1 MVLKKQTIWLLTML
15 TLMVVLSAYY
25 LYNPGETQP
34 VGLDENKEDNNWLE
48 TIGEIDMDLTS
59 FSGMEQGGFFH
70 AYRLEREVLQAKQLD
85 EFQKIVSSDTS
96 AEAIAQAQNNIERIY
111 DLAEAEMTLESLIEA
126 EGYEEAVVIA
136 DADKVNVIVKSEDA
150 LEKKQVID
158 IIHLVSNHLNMSGN
172 QVTVNFR
179 N

>member
-25 LYNPGETQP
+25 LYNPGESLPTD
-34 VGLDENKEDNNWLE
+34 VTENDDDNWLE
-48 TIGEIDMDLTS
+48 TIGDIDMDLTN
-59 FSGMEQGGFFH
+59 FTGMNQGDFFN
-70 AYRLEREVLQAKQLD
+70 AYRLEREVFQAKQID
-85 EFQKIVSSDTS
+85 EYQKVLSSDAN
-96 AEAIAQAQNNIERIY
+96 AETIALAQSNIERIY
-111 DLAEAEMTLESLIEA
+111 DLAEAELTLEYLIKA

-136 DADKVNVIVKSEDA
+136 DSDKVNVIVKSEDA

-158 IIHLVSNHLNMSGN
+158 IIHLVSNHLNVSGN